1 MTSVNKHFYIS
12 SYGGSGSWLLFN
24 FLKNFGDCYHLH
36 TRNLP
41 PKKTKVTKKPFPSDE
56 YFFEHGSPEP
66 ECDVFFIFI
75 YSRPQYSIMSSR
87 SYSPQHFSNI
97 ECPSSI
103 DLIPQ
108 KREDYFDLKEDL
120 VNYEQFWD
128 NYVFHK
134 SSFPVLCMNFH
145 YLWDN
150 LGALCDFCEI
160 DRLHIKDFPKQR
172 NPSHKNQLPQDKNG
186 LFSSLNRKIDLF
198 PQCFIVP
205 AK

>member
-1 MTSVNKHFYIS
+1 MIKSYYIG
-12 SYGGSGSWLLFN
+12 SYGGSGSYLLES
-24 FLKNFGDCYHLH
+24 FLKKFGETYHIH
-36 TRNLP
+36 SRSLP
-41 PKKTKVTKKPFPSDE
+41 AEITKVHREKFTDEIERNNQEKFVIYVYSKPA
-56 YFFEHGSPEP
+56 
-66 ECDVFFIFI
+66 
-75 YSRPQYSIMSSR
+75 YSLLSR
-87 SYSPQHFSNI
+87 ASYGNLHWFNI
-97 ECPSSI
+97 EVPASVMQ
-103 DLIPQ
+103 LIPS
-108 KREDYFDLKEDL
+108 REEREKYFELKEDL
-120 VNYEQFWD
+120 INYEQFWD

-160 DRLHIKDFPKQR
+160 DRSHIKDFPKQR

-198 PQCFIVP
+198 PQCFIIP